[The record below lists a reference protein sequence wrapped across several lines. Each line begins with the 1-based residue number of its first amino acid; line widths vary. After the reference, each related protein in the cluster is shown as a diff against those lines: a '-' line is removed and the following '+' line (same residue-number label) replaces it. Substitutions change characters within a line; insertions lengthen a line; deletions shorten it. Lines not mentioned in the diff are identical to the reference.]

1 MALNYGLTLVTAPT
15 EEPVTV
21 LEAKKQVELPLSQTN
36 HDEHLL
42 RLITAARRYTEQQT
56 NRQICTA
63 VWDLYM
69 DRFPCAY
76 EPIHVPLPPLQ
87 SVVIT
92 YVDTAGTTQTWSSSD
107 YVVSTSR
114 EPAIIRPAYGD
125 VYPTP
130 RSQPDAVKVRLT
142 AGYGAAT
149 ACPEELKAAMLL
161 LLAHWFEHRMEVIT
175 GTIQTNIDTAAAA
188 ILEHYRV
195 GDEFTKY
202 GGRELEA
209 Y

>member
-42 RLITAARRYTEQQT
+42 RLIVAARRYAEHETG
-56 NRQICTA
+56 RQICTA
-63 VWDLYM
+63 VWDYYM

-76 EPIHVPLPPLQ
+76 EPIYVPLPPLQ

-92 YVDTAGTTQTWSSSD
+92 YVDSAGTTQTWSSSD

-114 EPAIIRPAYGD
+114 EPAVIRPAYGD
-125 VYPTP
+125 AYPTP

-149 ACPEELKAAMLL
+149 AVPEELKAAMLFHIEWQFDGNKKEKKD
-161 LLAHWFEHRMEVIT
+161 ACD
-175 GTIQTNIDTAAAA
+175 N

-202 GGRELEA
+202 GGRELEHA